1 MADGLGTL
9 LRGLREEAGLTQ
21 EQLAE
26 RSGISVRTIRRLESG
41 GSTNH
46 RMGTVHLLADAL
58 GLGEEDRGRLAAT
71 LAGARDVPPARPGA
85 GTERRDGAGT
95 ERRAETGPEEGAGLS
110 ASVAGAPR
118 PGREAPVGAPA
129 SPEEPPPVH
138 ESASPAPPPA
148 SALPD
153 ALVDAARELATEV
166 RRRWRREE
174 AQRRVHDPFP
184 LPVRWKPAPADLTD
198 RAENVQRLGPGE
210 APRAVDLDGDLRSV
224 ADVYRRIPS
233 GRMTILG
240 RAGSGKSVLTIR
252 LALDLL
258 EAPAP
263 DGRVPVVFSV
273 GGWDPSTTALRD
285 WLIGRLL
292 RDHPHLA
299 RRGAGG
305 TSLAAALVDADL
317 VLPVLDGFDEIAEG
331 LRREAL
337 DALNTT
343 SAPLVLTSRRDEY
356 AEAVR
361 AAHAPLVWAGGV
373 ELADLTLDDLADY
386 LPRTTR
392 VAPPG
397 GSGDGTGASGTTWD
411 AVLAAL
417 RARKTPAAADL
428 ATVLTTPLM
437 VVLART
443 LYSEVPGRDP
453 AELLDAARF
462 PSVKSLEEHLLA
474 GFVPAVYRRHVPERD
489 AAGRQPGTAYAD
501 PVRAERWLGHLA
513 HHLVRPDRERQ
524 DLAWWQLGDSL
535 SRSTRALAVV
545 LATALNVA
553 LAVCSIGLLLTP
565 LGIGELL
572 LQGCLVGPV
581 AGLAFGAVYVMA
593 DRSGGGAAFEPVR
606 VRLGLRSTREGLG
619 RRSPRTF
626 AVRFGHGLFG
636 GALMGIGCACALTV
650 GRELAAGTSF
660 TDPRLV
666 EATLINM
673 LVLGLIFG
681 SAAGLVFVLM
691 AALEAPVD
699 VTAAATPLGL
709 LLANRATV
717 GRQFLILAPM
727 FTLTITFG
735 GRLVVLAL
743 QDSVGRLNWGLQ
755 EGLFIGTVGGLGG
768 TASYVLAFT
777 AWGQWLLLAR
787 VWLPLTGRLPRSPAA
802 FLDDAYRRGVLRQ
815 TGAVYQFRHVR
826 LQHHLG
832 SLYRRRHPDFA
843 PAVFPPPPA
852 DAP

>member
-9 LRGLREEAGLTQ
+9 LRRLREEAGFTQ
-21 EQLAE
+21 EQMAE

-58 GLGEEDRGRLAAT
+58 GLGEKDRRRLAAT
-71 LAGARDVPPARPGA
+71 LAGARDVPPVRSGA
-85 GTERRDGAGT
+85 ETEP
-95 ERRAETGPEEGAGLS
+95 RAEAGPERTGLS
-110 ASVAGAPR
+110 ASAIGARR
-118 PGREAPVGAPA
+118 PGQE
-129 SPEEPPPVH
+129 
-138 ESASPAPPPA
+138 SPAPAPVPLEPSPVPMA
-148 SALPD
+148 VSLAPSSVPD
-153 ALVDAARELATEV
+153 ALADAARELATEV

-184 LPVRWKPAPADLTD
+184 LPVRWKPTPAALTD
-198 RAENVQRLGPGE
+198 SAENIQRLGPGE
-210 APRAVDLDGDLRSV
+210 APREVDLGGDLRSV
-224 ADVYRRIPS
+224 ADVYLRIPS

-263 DGRVPVVFSV
+263 GGRVPVICSI

-305 TSLAAALVDADL
+305 ADLAVALVDADL
-317 VLPVLDGFDEIAEG
+317 ILPILDGFDEIAEG
-331 LRREAL
+331 MWREAL

-343 SAPLVLTSRRDEY
+343 ATPLVLTSRRDEY

-361 AAHAPLVWAGGV
+361 AAHTPLVWAGGI
-373 ELADLTLDDLADY
+373 ELADLAFDDLADY

-392 VAPPG
+392 IAPPH
-397 GSGDGTGASGTTWD
+397 GSGDGTGAPGATWD

-417 RARKTPAAADL
+417 RTRKTPAAADL

-443 LYSEVPGRDP
+443 LYSETPRRDP
-453 AELLDAARF
+453 AELLDTARF
-462 PSVKSLEEHLLA
+462 PSVRSLEEHLLA

-489 AAGRQPGTAYAD
+489 AVGRQPKTPYAD
-501 PVRAERWLGHLA
+501 PARAERWLGHLA
-513 HHLVRPDRERQ
+513 HHLVRPDRGQQ

-535 SRSTRALAVV
+535 SRSTRTLAVV

-553 LAVCSIGLLLTP
+553 LAVCLIGLLLTP
-565 LGIGELL
+565 LGFGELL
-572 LQGCLVGPV
+572 LQGFLVGPA
-581 AGLAFGAVYVMA
+581 AGLAFGSVYVMA
-593 DRSGGGAAFEPVR
+593 DRSGGGTAFVPVR
-606 VRLGLRSTREGLG
+606 VRLGPRSTLGGLG
-619 RRSPRTF
+619 RRPLRAF

-636 GALMGIGCACALTV
+636 GAVTGIGCACALTV
-650 GRELAAGTSF
+650 GREPAGASL

-681 SAAGLVFVLM
+681 SAAGLVLVLM
-691 AALEAPVD
+691 TALEAPVD
-699 VTAAATPLGL
+699 VTAAATPVSL

-727 FTLTITFG
+727 FTLTIAFG
-735 GRLVVLAL
+735 GHLVVLAL
-743 QDSVGRLNWGLQ
+743 QGSMGRLNWGLA
-755 EGLFIGTVGGLGG
+755 EGLFIGTVSGLGG
-768 TASYVLAFT
+768 TAAYVLAFT

-787 VWLPLTGRLPRSPAA
+787 FWLPLTGRLPWNPAA
-802 FLDDAYRRGVLRQ
+802 FLDDAYCRGVLRQ

-826 LQHHLG
+826 LQHHLAN
-832 SLYRRRHPDFA
+832 LYRRQHPDFA
-843 PAVFPPPPA
+843 PAAFPPA
-852 DAP
+852 STSAS

>member
-9 LRGLREEAGLTQ
+9 LRRLREEAGSTQ

-58 GLGEEDRGRLAAT
+58 DLGEEDRRRLATT
-71 LAGARDVPPARPGA
+71 LAGARDVPPARSGA
-85 GTERRDGAGT
+85 SSEL
-95 ERRAETGPEEGAGLS
+95 RAAAGPEEGTGLS
-110 ASVAGAPR
+110 ASDIGHRRSGQEPAVR
-118 PGREAPVGAPA
+118 VPV
-129 SPEEPPPVH
+129 SPEPSPVPVPVSPEPPSV
-138 ESASPAPPPA
+138 
-148 SALPD
+148 PD
-153 ALVDAARELATEV
+153 ALADAARELATEV

-184 LPVRWKPAPADLTD
+184 LPVRWKPTPADLTD
-198 RAENVQRLGPGE
+198 RAENIQRLGPGE
-210 APRAVDLDGDLRSV
+210 APREVDLGGDLRSV

-258 EAPAP
+258 QAPAP
-263 DGRVPVVFSV
+263 DGRVPVICSI

-305 TSLAAALVDADL
+305 TDLAVALVDADL
-317 VLPVLDGFDEIAEG
+317 ILPILDGFDEIAEG

-356 AEAVR
+356 AEAVQ
-361 AAHAPLVWAGGV
+361 AAHAPLVWAGGI
-373 ELADLTLDDLADY
+373 ELADLTFDDLADY
-386 LPRTTR
+386 LPRTAR
-392 VAPPG
+392 IAPPD
-397 GSGDGTGASGTTWD
+397 GSVDVTGAPATTWD
-411 AVLAAL
+411 AVLAVL
-417 RARKTPAAADL
+417 RTRKTPAAADL

-443 LYSEVPGRDP
+443 LYSETPRRDP
-453 AELLDAARF
+453 AELLDVTRF

-489 AAGRQPGTAYAD
+489 AAGRQPRTPYAD
-501 PVRAERWLGHLA
+501 PARAERWLCHLA
-513 HHLVRPDRERQ
+513 HHLVRPDREQQ

-535 SRSTRALAVV
+535 SRSTRTLAVV
-545 LATALNVA
+545 LATALNIA
-553 LAVCSIGLLLTP
+553 LAVCLIGLPLTP
-565 LGIGELL
+565 LGFGELL
-572 LQGCLVGPV
+572 LQGSLVGPA
-581 AGLAFGAVYVMA
+581 AGLAFGSVYVMA
-593 DRSGGGAAFEPVR
+593 DRSGGGTAFDPVR
-606 VRLGLRSTREGLG
+606 VRLGPRSTRDGLG
-619 RRSPRTF
+619 RRPLRTF

-636 GALMGIGCACALTV
+636 GAVTGIGCACALTV
-650 GRELAAGTSF
+650 GREPAAGTSF
-660 TDPRLV
+660 TDPHLV

-681 SAAGLVFVLM
+681 SAAGLVLVLM
-691 AALEAPVD
+691 TALEAPVD
-699 VTAAATPLGL
+699 VTAAATPVSL
-709 LLANRATV
+709 LLANRTTV

-727 FTLTITFG
+727 FTLTIAFG
-735 GRLVVLAL
+735 GHLVVLAL
-743 QDSVGRLNWGLQ
+743 QGSMGRLNWGLE
-755 EGLFIGTVGGLGG
+755 EGLFIGMVGGLGG

-787 VWLPLTGRLPRSPAA
+787 IWLPLAGRLPWSPAA

-826 LQHHLG
+826 LQHHLA
-832 SLYRRRHPDFA
+832 SLYRRQHPDFA
-843 PAVFPPPPA
+843 PAAFPPPSTGTP
-852 DAP
+852 